1 MRDSG
6 PNGLSESLF
15 VLTAILSPIHSSQ
28 LEPLPLPI
36 LSHKFTVSC
45 CLGLVFHD
53 TGLQINMTKRNCPVP
68 NLSSNQFLGCGHS
81 ELSLL
86 FTFCHLALTLEVQS
100 RELRLFTGSRVTRIV
115 RLSSAFLL
123 LKPLT
128 QINPDTGTNSMGRK
142 NFGAKEPQ
150 KARKY

>member
-28 LEPLPLPI
+28 LEPLPLLI
-36 LSHKFTVSC
+36 LFHKFAVPC

-68 NLSSNQFLGCGHS
+68 NLSSNQFLECGHS
-81 ELSLL
+81 EPSLL
-86 FTFCHLALTLEVQS
+86 FLFCHLALTLEVQS

-115 RLSSAFLL
+115 RLSSVFRL

-128 QINPDTGTNSMGRK
+128 R
-142 NFGAKEPQ
+142 
-150 KARKY
+150 